1 MSEWEKAKKQIATLK
16 SGVESTSNKTL
27 TATDFIER
35 NYPETSQLLRELQ
48 DLQYRLFCSK
58 QQDYGSG
65 NISLGGNM
73 EKDKDKKFAML
84 GLSIRM
90 NDKMQRLL
98 NLIKDDKEP
107 NNESLED
114 TLIDISTYALMTII
128 VNKGVWTK

>member
-1 MSEWEKAKKQIATLK
+1 MSEWEKALK

-27 TATDFIER
+27 TATEFIEK
-35 NYPETSQLLRELQ
+35 NYPETSQELRELQ
-48 DLQYRLFCSK
+48 SMQYKLFCSK

-65 NISLGGNM
+65 NISLGGDMSN
-73 EKDKDKKFAML
+73 EKDRQFAML

-98 NLIKDDKEP
+98 NLLKSDAKP
-107 NNESLED
+107 NNESIED

-128 VNKGVWTK
+128 VKKGVWTK